1 MEYAMWPMGL
11 RGLGKERIQQHISLR
26 GTKLCAKTN
35 EPEYHHKVLGEVNVD
50 DLLGAISDLASHTFA
65 IRLRNWINVEDGTTQ
80 RVQIPSPQQWASSAT
95 ALVPCCGNDRKV
107 NLKNELRHLGV

>member
-26 GTKLCAKTN
+26 GPKLCAKTK

-50 DLLGAISDLASHTFA
+50 DLLGAISDLCLPHICYTTAKLDQRRGWDNAASANTK
-65 IRLRNWINVEDGTTQ
+65 
-80 RVQIPSPQQWASSAT
+80 SST
-95 ALVPCCGNDRKV
+95 MGIISNSTGALLWERSQGEP
-107 NLKNELRHLGV
+107 EE